1 MAECNAVLI
10 VFSVILANPTAYNI
24 AALSQSTIFGR
35 CMHITLTGLSVY
47 VHTGR
52 SAVQNV
58 KCLSRSTRLTGSLRA
73 ACAVT
78 DVYNAE
84 R

>member
-1 MAECNAVLI
+1 
-10 VFSVILANPTAYNI
+10 
-24 AALSQSTIFGR
+24 
-35 CMHITLTGLSVY
+35 MHITLTGLSVY